1 MANGNLIWSDSG
13 VQQGDPLSPLLF
25 SLAIHDIAS
34 SMKSNFNVWYLDDAT
49 IAGDPR
55 SVCDDIKRC
64 SCMLADIGLFL
75 NPSKSELVNLGLD
88 EAVFL
93 RETQC
98 INYIL
103 ENVSFIK
110 MEDVILLGSP
120 LTSTAIRPQLQHK
133 LSIFKAMTEKI
144 SLLDRHPAFF
154 LLKNCFSMPKL
165 MYLLRSSPTFQHP
178 DLLADFDDCLK
189 SCATDICNVSFD
201 DIGWIQATLPIRLGG
216 IGLRR
221 ASDLALP
228 AYLASISASQ
238 SFISEIT
245 QPDNI
250 PHALDSCFDVWS
262 STNPSLPENPNL
274 QRQWDDIKSSS
285 RSVALRPLLD
295 QHRLVCLSSATQP
308 NSGAWMNC
316 LPSTVIC
323 TFLDNESFRIAI
335 SQRLGLP
342 VCAPHKCRC
351 GAIVDRYGLHPL
363 SCRFSAGRL
372 PRHSALNDIIKRAL
386 SSAGFNAV
394 LEPVGLDRGDGKRP
408 DGMTMFPFSR
418 GKCLIWDCTCVDS
431 FPPSALALTA
441 TKPGSAS
448 RSAEVRKNLKYEGL
462 CDRYIFQAIAIETSC
477 VF

>member
-1 MANGNLIWSDSG
+1 M
-13 VQQGDPLSPLLF
+13 
-25 SLAIHDIAS
+25 
-34 SMKSNFNVWYLDDAT
+34 
-49 IAGDPR
+49 
-55 SVCDDIKRC
+55 
-64 SCMLADIGLFL
+64 
-75 NPSKSELVNLGLD
+75 
-88 EAVFL
+88 
-93 RETQC
+93 
-98 INYIL
+98 
-103 ENVSFIK
+103 
-110 MEDVILLGSP
+110 
-120 LTSTAIRPQLQHK
+120 
-133 LSIFKAMTEKI
+133 
-144 SLLDRHPAFF
+144 
-154 LLKNCFSMPKL
+154 
-165 MYLLRSSPTFQHP
+165 
-178 DLLADFDDCLK
+178 
-189 SCATDICNVSFD
+189 
-201 DIGWIQATLPIRLGG
+201 
-216 IGLRR
+216 
-221 ASDLALP
+221 
-228 AYLASISASQ
+228 SQ
-238 SFISEIT
+238 SLISEIA
-245 QPDNI
+245 QPNNI

-262 STNPSLPENPNL
+262 STNPSLPEKSNL

-295 QHRLVCLSSATQP
+295 QHRLACLSSATQP

-316 LPSTVIC
+316 LPSTAIG

-408 DGMTMFPFSR
+408 DGMTVFPFSR

-441 TKPGSAS
+441 TEPG
-448 RSAEVRKNLKYEGL
+448 SAEVRKNLKYEGL

-477 VF
+477 VFGRDTNAFISRLGHLATSISGERREAEFLRQRLSLATVRGNAQSVTQVGRPSS